1 MPNIL
6 SSFCILRNAPNLE
19 ELKIKIMVGSDQ
31 KQIVEANGDFQNKQ
45 WSESMF
51 ANLQEVQI
59 KDIGFYSN
67 EMFFIELVL
76 SKARLLS
83 RLSIR
88 LDVECLIP
96 KEEVLDVLLKY
107 SKASPNVEVGLE
119 DLDDDMDMEI
129 ETDLEQSTD
138 DDS

>member
-1 MPNIL
+1 
-6 SSFCILRNAPNLE
+6 
-19 ELKIKIMVGSDQ
+19 MVGSDQ

-119 DLDDDMDMEI
+119 GKVTSRCLFMYWQVQKP
-129 ETDLEQSTD
+129 LVLYSL
-138 DDS
+138 SLPN